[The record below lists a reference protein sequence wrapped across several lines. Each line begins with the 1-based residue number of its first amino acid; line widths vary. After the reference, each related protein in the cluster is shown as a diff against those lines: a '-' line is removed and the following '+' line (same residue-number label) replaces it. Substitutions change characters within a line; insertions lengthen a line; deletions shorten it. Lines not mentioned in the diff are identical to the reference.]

1 MKDYDMNDNY
11 LWDRSGEPDPEIQK
25 LEEILG
31 TLRYQPQPLEI
42 PHHIQVGRRR
52 KFFPVLAIAA
62 AIALVAVVLGLWLSL
77 NRRQAPAFQAKNTS
91 PIDQPTNPPP
101 SPSNPDKQIA
111 VPRVV
116 KSPKQTGIQKHR
128 EAPRN
133 LLARNQ
139 NRFPRTVIRQPELT
153 PEELA
158 EKQQVLVALRLVST
172 KLSLAQRK
180 TQGVPQLNTI
190 RNQHKIG

>member
-1 MKDYDMNDNY
+1 MNDNY

-31 TLRYQPQPLEI
+31 TLRYQPRELAI
-42 PHHIQVGRRR
+42 PPNLQVGRRR
-52 KFFPVLAIAA
+52 NFFLPVTIAA
-62 AIALVAVVLGLWLSL
+62 AIACVAVVLGLWFSF
-77 NRRQAPAFQAKNTS
+77 NRRQAPVLVVNNT
-91 PIDQPTNPPP
+91 PIDQPAT
-101 SPSNPDKQIA
+101 
-111 VPRVV
+111 PRVNPNNQV
-116 KSPKQTGIQKHR
+116 QIKNTVESPRQTGVQKHR

-133 LLARNQ
+133 LQARNQ
-139 NRFPRTVIRQPELT
+139 SSFTRTVIRQPKLT

-158 EKQQVLVALRLVST
+158 EKQQVLVALRLVSA
-172 KLSLAQRK
+172 KLNLAQRR

>member
-1 MKDYDMNDNY
+1 MNDDY

-25 LEEILG
+25 LEETLG

-42 PHHIQVGRRR
+42 PHDIQMGRRR
-52 KFFPVLAIAA
+52 KFFPALAIAA
-62 AIALVAVVLGLWLSL
+62 AMALVAVLLGVWFGF
-77 NRRQAPAFQAKNTS
+77 NRRQTPAFEAKNTS

-101 SPSNPDKQIA
+101 SPGNPDKQIA
-111 VPRVV
+111 APTVV

-128 EAPRN
+128 EPPRN
-133 LLARNQ
+133 LLARN
-139 NRFPRTVIRQPELT
+139 RISVPRTVIRQPELT

-158 EKQQVLVALRLVST
+158 EKQQVLVALRLVSA
-172 KLSLAQRK
+172 KLNLAQRK